1 MTSLQ
6 ITLKRSPRSLVV
18 GDQTITIDFA
28 REEGSNSGGTEQ
40 VPTQPRVL
48 NESSDVERDSAAQA
62 DADVTD
68 ASEIEASEI
77 EAASH
82 AAGHSSLPTSVA
94 SVITNP
100 SGRVVTPLAFS
111 NAVPVLSGATHEVVT
126 AEEVGLGGVSE
137 DELADLR
144 QMLANT
150 AELVMELQ
158 EQHRQSLHEMQE
170 VAVELATAATSWLTG
185 VAIDRGEFAV
195 DDLIRKALR
204 QMEIDQPVR
213 VRLNPADHDLL
224 KNLIRD
230 PAGRKMLEDVS
241 CFDDPSLARG
251 SCRVESGRRILLSDM
266 ESRLENIRRSW
277 MEKLDDSQI
286 ERRGDGSTPR
296 TLRRF
301 PERRE
306 TA

>member
-1 MTSLQ
+1 MNSLQ

-18 GDQTITIDFA
+18 GDQTITIEFA
-28 REEGSNSGGTEQ
+28 RGDESDLKSHDSNQSDANNSSGI
-40 VPTQPRVL
+40 
-48 NESSDVERDSAAQA
+48 RDSVSTPAPVSSSPSVTAPEPQA
-62 DADVTD
+62 EVDKQETATN
-68 ASEIEASEI
+68 
-77 EAASH
+77 H
-82 AAGHSSLPTSVA
+82 LPTSVA
-94 SVITNP
+94 SVLTDP
-100 SGRVVTPLAFS
+100 TGRVMTPLAFS

-137 DELADLR
+137 EELTDLR

-150 AELVMELQ
+150 AELVTELQ
-158 EQHRQSLHEMQE
+158 DQHRQSLHEMQE

-195 DDLIRKALR
+195 DDLIRKALH

-213 VRLNPADHDLL
+213 VRLNPADHNLL

-230 PAGRKMLEDVS
+230 PAGRRMLENVS
-241 CFDDPSLARG
+241 CFDDPELARG
-251 SCRVESGRRILLSDM
+251 SCRVESGRRIVLSDM

-277 MEKLDDSQI
+277 MEKLDDSQV
-286 ERRGDGSTPR
+286 ERRGDGSTSR

>member
-1 MTSLQ
+1 MNSLQ

-18 GDQTITIDFA
+18 GDQTITIEFA
-28 REEGSNSGGTEQ
+28 REGETELKAAESNTA
-40 VPTQPRVL
+40 L
-48 NESSDVERDSAAQA
+48 ANESSELREPETTPDRAASSRSAMMTEPQA
-62 DADVTD
+62 GVDGH
-68 ASEIEASEI
+68 
-77 EAASH
+77 EAATNH
-82 AAGHSSLPTSVA
+82 LPTSVA
-94 SVITNP
+94 SVITDP
-100 SGRVVTPLAFS
+100 VGRVMTPLAFS
-111 NAVPVLSGATHEVVT
+111 NAIPVLSGATHEVVT

-137 DELADLR
+137 EELTDLR

-150 AELVMELQ
+150 AELVTELQ

-195 DDLIRKALR
+195 DDLIRKALH

-224 KNLIRD
+224 KNLIRE
-230 PAGRKMLEDVS
+230 PAGRRMLENVS
-241 CFDDPSLARG
+241 CFDDPELARG

-277 MEKLDDSQI
+277 MEKLDDSQV
-286 ERRGDGSTPR
+286 ERRGDGSTSR

>member
-1 MTSLQ
+1 MNSLQ

-18 GDQTITIDFA
+18 GDQTITIEFA
-28 REEGSNSGGTEQ
+28 RDEKND
-40 VPTQPRVL
+40 L
-48 NESSDVERDSAAQA
+48 NANDRNTAIVSESSEVREPEETTELTSSPESVMAVEPQA
-62 DADVTD
+62 
-68 ASEIEASEI
+68 EAE
-77 EAASH
+77 EHEKATSH
-82 AAGHSSLPTSVA
+82 LPTSVA
-94 SVITNP
+94 SVITDP
-100 SGRVVTPLAFS
+100 AGRVMTPLAFS

-126 AEEVGLGGVSE
+126 AEEVGLGGVS
-137 DELADLR
+137 DEELSELR

-158 EQHRQSLHEMQE
+158 DQHRQSLHEMQE
-170 VAVELATAATSWLTG
+170 VAVELAVAATSWLTG

-195 DDLIRKALR
+195 DDLIRKALH

-213 VRLNPADHDLL
+213 VRLHPADHDLL

-230 PAGRKMLEDVS
+230 PAGRRMLENVS
-241 CFDDPSLARG
+241 CFDDPELARG
-251 SCRVESGRRILLSDM
+251 TCRVESGRRILLSDM
-266 ESRLENIRRSW
+266 ESRLESIRRSW
-277 MEKLDDSQI
+277 MEKLDDSQV
-286 ERRGDGSTPR
+286 ERRGDGSTSR